1 MAEINEAKREEIR
14 KGAKKILD
22 GFAKTLEGVKLKGK
36 PQTEGIGGFRV
47 EGQGKKGNEEF
58 RKAMF
63 LNAPSKDENSIIA
76 EKKKW

>member
-22 GFAKTLEGVKLKGK
+22 NFAKTLEGVKLSEKKEVAGV
-36 PQTEGIGGFRV
+36 GGFRV
-47 EGQGKKGNEEF
+47 EGEGKKGNEEF

-63 LNAPSKDENSIIA
+63 ANAPNKNEDNLIA

>member
-22 GFAKTLEGVKLKGK
+22 GFAKTLEGVKLSGK
-36 PQTEGIGGFRV
+36 LQTEGIGGFRV
-47 EGQGKKGNEEF
+47 EGEGKKGDSEF
-58 RKAMF
+58 RRAMF
-63 LNAPSKDENSIIA
+63 NNAPNKNDDNIFA